1 VNTDTLYGFLLAGHS
16 GAELL
21 ALLAS
26 AFLAGLARGLSG
38 FGAALIFM
46 PLASAIIG
54 PALAAPLLLVVD
66 AVMAT
71 AMIPAAWS
79 RADRRD
85 VGFMTLGAAIG
96 IPAGTFIL
104 AWTDPLVVRWA
115 IVTVVGMLL
124 AVLAS
129 GWRYH
134 GQPSP
139 AATVGVGSVSG
150 VFTGVA
156 QIGGPPVVV
165 YWLGGT
171 IPSAVVRANMVLYFA
186 ASTVLTGSSYLIG
199 GLITQ
204 PVFVLALSTGPLY
217 GLGLYCGSRL
227 FGIAS
232 EIAFRRICYGLIAV
246 AAVIGLPIFDN
257 ILR

>member
-1 VNTDTLYGFLLAGHS
+1 VSTDTLHGFLLAGHS

-26 AFLAGLARGLSG
+26 AFIAGLARGFSG

-54 PALAAPLLLVVD
+54 PALAAALLLVVA
-66 AVMAT
+66 AVMAA
-71 AMIPAAWS
+71 AMIPHAWS
-79 RADRRD
+79 RADRRG

-104 AWTDPLVVRWA
+104 AWTDPLTVRWGIVSVVA
-115 IVTVVGMLL
+115 ILL

-139 AATVGVGSVSG
+139 TATAGVGAISG
-150 VFTGVA
+150 LFTGVA

-186 ASTVLTGSSYLIG
+186 ASTLLTGGSYLMS
-199 GLITQ
+199 GLFTL

-217 GLGLYCGSRL
+217 GLGLYGGSRL

-246 AAVIGLPIFDN
+246 AAVIGLPIFDS